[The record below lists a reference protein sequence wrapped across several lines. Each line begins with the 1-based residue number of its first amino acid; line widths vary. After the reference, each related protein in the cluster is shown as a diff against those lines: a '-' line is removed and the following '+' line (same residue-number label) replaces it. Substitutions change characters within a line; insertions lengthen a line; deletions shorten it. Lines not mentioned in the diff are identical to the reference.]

1 MAIKDPAVLIELAS
15 PVDPTERSKVV
26 PDGAALRSTVVLP
39 PGPPTELD
47 ARGPAV
53 VACAPAAPLTVTVN
67 DVMPAGAVNV
77 GVLAAVS
84 KTAVHPVMQVAGDWL
99 SARAGGA
106 PRKAPV
112 RPTVAMARATRE
124 GTIR

>member
-26 PDGAALRSTVVLP
+26 PAGAALRSTVVLP
-39 PGPPTELD
+39 PGPPTELP

-67 DVMPAGAVNV
+67 DVTPAGTVNV
-77 GVLAAVS
+77 GVLPAVS
-84 KTAVHPVMQVAGDWL
+84 KTAVQPVMQVAGDWL
-99 SARAGGA
+99 SARAGEA
-106 PRKAPV
+106 TRTAPV
-112 RPTVAMARATRE
+112 RPTVAMARATR
-124 GTIR
+124 